1 VALVETG
8 VQPPLPQ
15 TTAATWKLAGPAAAE
30 SDAGGD
36 VGACA
41 TAIAIAMTV
50 AEHRPLDKTAAAS
63 AETRILVVFTGI
75 SFKDLRMARQASCPY
90 RSIEVY
96 GE

>member
-1 VALVETG
+1 VALVVTG

-15 TTAATWKLAGPAAAE
+15 TTAATWKLAGLAVAE
-30 SDAGGD
+30 SEAGSD

-41 TAIAIAMTV
+41 TAIALTV
-50 AEHRPLDKTAAAS
+50 AENRPLDRTAAAS
-63 AETRILVVFTGI
+63 AEISILFVVLTGI
-75 SFKDLRMARQASCPY
+75 SLKGPRMARQASCPY

>member
-1 VALVETG
+1 LVDTG

-15 TTAATWKLAGPAAAE
+15 TTAATWKLAGPAAEE
-30 SDAGGD
+30 SDAGSD

-41 TAIAIAMTV
+41 TAIALAV
-50 AEHRPLDKTAAAS
+50 AENRPLDKTAAAS
-63 AETRILVVFTGI
+63 AEIRILFVVFTGI
-75 SFKDLRMARQASCPY
+75 SLKGLRMARQASCPY

>member
-1 VALVETG
+1 MVDTG

-15 TTAATWKLAGPAAAE
+15 TIAATWKLAGPAAAE

-41 TAIAIAMTV
+41 AAIAMTV
-50 AEHRPLDKTAAAS
+50 AQHRPLDKTAAAS

-75 SFKDLRMARQASCPY
+75 SLKELRMARQASCPY

>member
-1 VALVETG
+1 MVDTG

-15 TTAATWKLAGPAAAE
+15 TIAATWKLAGPAAAE
-30 SDAGGD
+30 SDDGCD

-41 TAIAIAMTV
+41 AAIAMTV
-50 AEHRPLDKTAAAS
+50 AEERPLDKTAAS

-75 SFKDLRMARQASCPY
+75 SLKELRMARQASCPY